1 MVSCLS
7 LYCYSCTTTR
17 PCSWMRC
24 DFVNIVDLC
33 MHHFSEMYWL
43 DQCFSFHDTS
53 QIDSAVFRGFFTRPT
68 PYLATRDDL
77 ERWLV
82 RLHNT
87 VRAPLHLFSHSK
99 IMSPSDN
106 PFLKGWAEAPTLTHQ
121 PIHDMANHED
131 LVKLMIFILLVTM
144 TQHGRKTCANNLLL
158 YCFFT
163 NKWSLNQN
171 SNYLCQQKTW
181 KQVIPKGSVIF
192 QSSIFRGQVLQR
204 TFQVNLETGKAPVPE
219 AEAWTLASC
228 WQGKVLK
235 IGSPFATH
243 HFWGANW

>member
-1 MVSCLS
+1 
-7 LYCYSCTTTR
+7 
-17 PCSWMRC
+17 MRC

-158 YCFFT
+158 YCFF
-163 NKWSLNQN
+163 
-171 SNYLCQQKTW
+171 YQQM
-181 KQVIPKGSVIF
+181 
-192 QSSIFRGQVLQR
+192 
-204 TFQVNLETGKAPVPE
+204 
-219 AEAWTLASC
+219 
-228 WQGKVLK
+228 VLK
-235 IGSPFATH
+235 SKFQLFMPTKNLKTGHPKRKCYLPIIDF
-243 HFWGANW
+243 

>member
-1 MVSCLS
+1 
-7 LYCYSCTTTR
+7 
-17 PCSWMRC
+17 
-24 DFVNIVDLC
+24 

-181 KQVIPKGSVIF
+181 KQAIPKGSVIF
-192 QSSIFRGQVLQR
+192 QSSIFRGQVKRNIAFPYVSGESRNRQS
-204 TFQVNLETGKAPVPE
+204 
-219 AEAWTLASC
+219 SC
-228 WQGKVLK
+228 PRSGGVDIGKV
-235 IGSPFATH
+235 ADRER
-243 HFWGANW
+243 FWK